1 MGCGNT
7 LNEVLSRDL
16 LVNNLPKSCVH
27 DFFKVGLSP
36 SKKKLFVF
44 LSIYFILIL
53 FRLDFLDI

>member
-44 LSIYFILIL
+44 FNDSPSKMMALQK
-53 FRLDFLDI
+53 R